1 MKRCSNTFSSHYS
14 VELAFKFRQYLNK
27 CDRNLKICRVI
38 SNYSFSLYLYH
49 VMLYAKWLKT

>member
-27 CDRNLKICRVI
+27 CDRNLKIC
-38 SNYSFSLYLYH
+38 
-49 VMLYAKWLKT
+49 KE